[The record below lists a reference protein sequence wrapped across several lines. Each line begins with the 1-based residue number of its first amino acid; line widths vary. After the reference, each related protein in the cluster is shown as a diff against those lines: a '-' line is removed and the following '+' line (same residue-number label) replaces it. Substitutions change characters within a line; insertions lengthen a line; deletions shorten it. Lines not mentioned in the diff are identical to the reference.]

1 MESTV
6 RAHFTVEMDSD
17 SELSDCA
24 RTRVLEL
31 DDIQEGVK
39 HMLKVGLLGRAVML
53 LVQPRFCCAVDAF
66 CTLPPLSFS
75 KLDSPT

>member
-17 SELSDCA
+17 SELSDSV

-39 HMLKVGLLGRAVML
+39 HMLKVGHLGRASATQIL
-53 LVQPRFCCAVDAF
+53 LC
-66 CTLPPLSFS
+66 S
-75 KLDSPT
+75 